1 MSGMRICILV
11 EAIRS
16 IPGGFLR
23 GMGAA
28 GITIRHRA
36 LSIWRCIILTS
47 ITLPNSLTS
56 IGDDA
61 FDNWVMLV
69 RK

>member
-1 MSGMRICILV
+1 
-11 EAIRS
+11 
-16 IPGGFLR
+16 
-23 GMGAA
+23 MGAA

-47 ITLPNSLTS
+47 ITLPNSLTT